1 MWSDGG
7 PWGLLSRSNGS
18 LVEGCELMAKD
29 HGYRESTVIGTAWY
43 THSQLWSE
51 RLSSL
56 AEHHER
62 ETRHLPLV
70 SEEASR
76 RQGTGASGR
85 GPSMAGVA
93 WEAGG

>member
-7 PWGLLSRSNGS
+7 PRGLLSRSNGS

-29 HGYRESTVIGTAWY
+29 RGCRERTVISTAWY
-43 THSQLWSE
+43 THSQLCSE

-62 ETRHLPLV
+62 ETRYLSLV

-85 GPSMAGVA
+85 GPSVAGVA